1 MKWKF
6 YSLAFVAGMSIL
18 TACSSDDNNDNDG
31 NGNGNEIENGTIL
44 KGTITSDVT
53 LAAGNTYKLS
63 GEYIVEEGATFHIE
77 EGVKIIAVY
86 DDIADYIL
94 VKQGGKIKIGRAH
107 V

>member
-31 NGNGNEIENGTIL
+31 NGGNGNGNEIENGTIL

-53 LAAGNTYKLS
+53 LGCRKHLQAERRIHRRRRCHAPHRRRR
-63 GEYIVEEGATFHIE
+63 E
-77 EGVKIIAVY
+77 
-86 DDIADYIL
+86 DYRRL
-94 VKQGGKIKIGRAH
+94 R
-107 V
+107 

>member
-31 NGNGNEIENGTIL
+31 NGGNGNGNEIENGTIL

-53 LAAGNTYKLS
+53 LAADDDMPAPRGTSPANTVSKPPILPPRFCTS
-63 GEYIVEEGATFHIE
+63 RHTP
-77 EGVKIIAVY
+77 KI
-86 DDIADYIL
+86 
-94 VKQGGKIKIGRAH
+94 
-107 V
+107 

>member
-1 MKWKF
+1 MKTMKWKF

-53 LAAGNTYKLS
+53 LAAGNTYS
-63 GEYIVEEGATFHIE
+63 
-77 EGVKIIAVY
+77 
-86 DDIADYIL
+86 
-94 VKQGGKIKIGRAH
+94 
-107 V
+107 